1 MLLALLSDIHA
12 NREAL
17 SACLAHADRAGATRF
32 VFLGDY
38 LGYGADPAWV
48 LRTVMDRVAHGALAL
63 LGNHDE
69 ALFRRGTGLRGDAAI
84 AMDWTRRQ
92 LSPDAAA
99 FLSSLPL
106 EHVEEDRLYVHADA
120 SSPGDWR
127 YVQGAEDA
135 RRSLDATLARVT
147 ICGHTHLPR
156 LFGLTA
162 AEKLTAFTPAEA
174 PVPLQRP
181 RRWVAVLGAVGQ
193 PRDGNPAACYG
204 LLDPATNE
212 LRWVRVP
219 YDVDTAADKVLAAGL
234 PPRLAHRLRTGT

>member
-1 MLLALLSDIHA
+1 MILALLSDLHA

-17 SACLAHADRAGATRF
+17 SACLAHADRAGAARL

-69 ALFRRGTGLRGDAAI
+69 ALFRRNGLQGDAA
-84 AMDWTRRQ
+84 ASMDWTRRQ

-99 FLSSLPL
+99 FLRALPI
-106 EHVEEDRLYVHADA
+106 EHTEEDRLYVHADA
-120 SSPGDWR
+120 SDPAAWR
-127 YVQGAEDA
+127 YVQDAEAA
-135 RRSLDATLARVT
+135 RRSLDATQARVT
-147 ICGHTHLPR
+147 ICGHTHVPR

-162 AEKLTAFTPAEA
+162 AEKLTAFTPTDS
-174 PVPLQRP
+174 PVPLLRP
-181 RRWVAVLGAVGQ
+181 RRWLAVLGAVGQ
-193 PRDGNPAACYG
+193 PRDGDPAACYG
-204 LLDPATNE
+204 LLDTAANE

-219 YDVDTAADKVLAAGL
+219 YDIETAAAKIVAAGL
-234 PPRLAHRLRTGT
+234 PPRLAQRLRTGR